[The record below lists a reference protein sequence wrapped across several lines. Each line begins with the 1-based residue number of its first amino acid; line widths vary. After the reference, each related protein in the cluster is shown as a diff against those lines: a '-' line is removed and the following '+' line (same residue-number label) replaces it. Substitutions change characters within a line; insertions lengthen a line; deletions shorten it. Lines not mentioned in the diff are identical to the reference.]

1 MRTVMPILVT
11 GSVLL
16 PYAAGFVQNSAK
28 IAPADPFI
36 GTIET
41 MKRSIAPLTCVEQKG
56 SRSNLLERTG
66 TVFFVSSNGG
76 FLTAAHALLEMQK
89 PNRYCPITAVT
100 LPEMRWTPE
109 AREEVLSWFA
119 FEISLCRVDEDL
131 DLALCGPL
139 NDLPARGPG
148 SRFEISP
155 VQFDYGTPPDGTSVA
170 FLGFP
175 RYFRDPITARAT
187 VAAYRPTGRRNEL
200 IPELILDRPA
210 WPGSSGSPVF
220 LADGRV
226 IGVVIASNTDE
237 PGFTIVRSSS
247 ALREILQ
254 QIRRK

>member
-1 MRTVMPILVT
+1 MPILVT

-109 AREEVLSWFA
+109 AREESSHGSLLRFPFA
-119 FEISLCRVDEDL
+119 GSTRTWIWRCAAHSTIYLLEDL
-131 DLALCGPL
+131 A
-139 NDLPARGPG
+139 PG
-148 SRFEISP
+148 LKSAQCSL
-155 VQFDYGTPPDGTSVA
+155 TM
-170 FLGFP
+170 
-175 RYFRDPITARAT
+175 
-187 VAAYRPTGRRNEL
+187 
-200 IPELILDRPA
+200 
-210 WPGSSGSPVF
+210 
-220 LADGRV
+220 
-226 IGVVIASNTDE
+226 E
-237 PGFTIVRSSS
+237 PHRM
-247 ALREILQ
+247 EPQ
-254 QIRRK
+254 